1 MKSFE
6 KIIGYEKEKME
17 LIRLCDTMKNKQKY
31 IDLGIELPQT
41 LLICGEP
48 GLGKTLMAKALIEE
62 SGRNC
67 FPCKK
72 DKPDGE
78 FVSTIT
84 NVFEQAREKQPS
96 IIFLDDMD
104 KFAEDNLNINSNK
117 EEFVTIQTCLEK
129 IKGEDIFVV
138 ATANNINNL
147 PESLLRA
154 GRFGRQIKVEAP
166 NKKDSVKI
174 ISYYLKNKK
183 VASDVDAETIA
194 NILVKKS
201 CAVLENVINEAG
213 IVAAFSGHNEIKIEH
228 ITDAILRV
236 VLKTIE
242 NEREN
247 PENEKIVAYHETG
260 HAVMSILCGSEVGII
275 TIKKFGDTGGVCR
288 RYGYSKTY
296 EGIKEFKNEIMIL
309 LAGKSSVE
317 IQYNEPD
324 LGVESDMEKAKDEI
338 RYALEKLCLFGFEY
352 IYDSDDF
359 SRKQSP
365 DRLKLIIEKMT
376 EIITDW
382 YEECKQ
388 ILLEN
393 KDLLDKLAN
402 LLLEK
407 KTLIWNDIKKL
418 L

>member
-41 LLICGEP
+41 LLIYGEP

-62 SGRNC
+62 SERRC
-67 FPCKK
+67 FSCKK

-129 IKGEDIFVV
+129 IKGEDVLVV

-166 NKKDSVKI
+166 SKKDSVKI

-194 NILVKKS
+194 NILDKKS

-247 PENEKIVAYHETG
+247 PENEKIVAYHEAG

-309 LAGKSSVE
+309 LAGKASVE

-352 IYDSDDF
+352 MYDSDDY
-359 SRKQSP
+359 SRKHSP

-388 ILLEN
+388 ILLKN

>member
-41 LLICGEP
+41 LLIYGEP
-48 GLGKTLMAKALIEE
+48 GLGKTLMAKTLVEE
-62 SGRNC
+62 SGSNS
-67 FPCKK
+67 FSCKK

-84 NVFEQAREKQPS
+84 NVFEQAIEKQPS

-129 IKGEDIFVV
+129 IKGKDIFVV
-138 ATANNINNL
+138 ATANNINIL

-154 GRFGRQIKVEAP
+154 GRFGRQIKVDVP
-166 NKKDSVKI
+166 SKKDSVKI

-194 NILVKKS
+194 NILDKKS

-247 PENEKIVAYHETG
+247 PENEKIVAYHEAG
-260 HAVMSILCGSEVGII
+260 HAVMSILCGSEVGIM
-275 TIKKFGDTGGVCR
+275 TIKKFGNTGGVCR

-309 LAGKSSVE
+309 LAGKASVE

-324 LGVESDMEKAKDEI
+324 LGVESDMEQAKDEI

-352 IYDSDDF
+352 MYDCGDYIK
-359 SRKQSP
+359 KQCFE
-365 DRLKLIIEKMT
+365 RQKAIMNKMT
-376 EIITDW
+376 ELVNNW

-388 ILLEN
+388 ILIQN
-393 KDLLDKLAN
+393 KSLLDKLAN
-402 LLLEK
+402 LLLAK